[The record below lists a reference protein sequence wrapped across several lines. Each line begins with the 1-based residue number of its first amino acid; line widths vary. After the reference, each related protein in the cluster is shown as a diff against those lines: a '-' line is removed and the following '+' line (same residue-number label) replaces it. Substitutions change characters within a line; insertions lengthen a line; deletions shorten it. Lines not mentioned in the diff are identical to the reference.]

1 VGVLTRG
8 MVEQSYMLSSLDVFW
23 ASTWMAL
30 ALVPLVWLTRRP
42 QVASGIAAAAE

>member
-1 VGVLTRG
+1 

-23 ASTWMAL
+23 ASTWVAL

-42 QVASGIAAAAE
+42 QVASGIATTAE